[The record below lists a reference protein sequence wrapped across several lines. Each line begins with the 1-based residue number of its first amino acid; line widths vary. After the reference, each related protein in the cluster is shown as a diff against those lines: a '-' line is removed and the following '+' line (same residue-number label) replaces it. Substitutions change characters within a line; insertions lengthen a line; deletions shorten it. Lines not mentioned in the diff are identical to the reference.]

1 MLVNSLGI
9 DFGTGNTVLAECC
22 AGRASIFVNIGES
35 GSVRSD
41 IGIDKNGSL
50 LVDPCVLSELIGGV
64 RLENSIKRKLIIAID
79 NGNGDLSRLV
89 SFAAAR
95 LRYIYDFYQA
105 ETDEKA
111 VKAVL
116 TCPANTG
123 QAYRD
128 VLLDIGRQIGLPSV
142 DIVDE
147 PTAAAVHHGLG
158 EVARENERWM
168 VVDWG
173 CGTCDVSLI
182 QRKEGSRD
190 LKVVCVEGENDLG
203 GLDMDRLLA
212 DHLGGRFGFRVEDVK
227 AYEVEAIKKHLSSER
242 DVSAPLAL
250 TDGKHVDVFCSRGE
264 LEGLVQPLLSRA
276 KGLVDKALASA
287 GWRESGVERIIATGG
302 PMLMPCVKRMI
313 SEIAEEMG
321 ADLHDTDPLTSVALG
336 AARLAEMKRMG
347 GVLVTN
353 KVSKSIGIRVA
364 DEKGTDGYHKV
375 IHRGED
381 RPVTRPVTLATSV
394 DLQDIIEIEIREG
407 DNDVSAEANTLLARL
422 NAVVRPEN
430 KGAIKVKLQIALSD
444 AGGMEAYIE
453 PLGDKNT
460 VRDVQAV
467 GVRLEKGQR
476 KTETGELRTEDPVSE
491 FKDQVIERQADPD
504 TARQV
509 YERLKIKYHPD
520 RQPEKRDHWN
530 SRLAALDDAFSGYL
544 AEIEKRMRASTAPNL
559 PWDNPAELDRVMVDE
574 VLGQRLT
581 HCLANGIGSED
592 QKARMPGLL
601 KRFPDYRRVLASYLF
616 GIKRNAIL
624 QKMLAEDDR
633 PHVGL
638 VVLLQNIPGKPIRER
653 HEVLKAAYR
662 VKEAKVRELLADP
675 NLDMGRLYEE
685 APKIAEAPVNPMGGP
700 AAGGATRTKVELKYD
715 YRGKDTVITGNTFAA
730 RELIKEAARKLG
742 TNAVWNGKKKEWV
755 LKGKHV
761 TDKDIFG

>member
-1 MLVNSLGI
+1 LSNQISVVGF
-9 DFGTGNTVLAECC
+9 DFGTGNSVLAECRGSRLDIVLKSDEFGTVC
-22 AGRASIFVNIGES
+22 SDVVVGVGGELFA
-35 GSVRSD
+35 D
-41 IGIDKNGSL
+41 PFALHCPPNGATI
-50 LVDPCVLSELIGGV
+50 E
-64 RLENSIKRKLIIAID
+64 RFIKRRLIASLYEGDSKLTKYLRQLSAHRLTHIYESYVRAT
-79 NGNGDLSRLV
+79 GNKV
-89 SFAAAR
+89 
-95 LRYIYDFYQA
+95 
-105 ETDEKA
+105 

-123 QAYRD
+123 QVYRSL
-128 VLLDIGRQIGLPSV
+128 LLDIGRQIGLPSV

-147 PTAAAVHHGLG
+147 PTAAAVHHGLS

-212 DHLGGRFGFRVEDVK
+212 EHLSGRFGFKIEEVRP
-227 AYEVEAIKKHLSSER
+227 YEVEAIKKRLSSER
-242 DVSAPLAL
+242 DVSTPLTL
-250 TDGKHVDVFCSRGE
+250 TNGQDVDVVCTRGE

-276 KGLVDKALASA
+276 KGLVDKALAGE

-302 PMLMPCVKRMI
+302 PMLMPCVKQMI
-313 SEIAEEMG
+313 SEIADGMG

-336 AARLAEMKRMG
+336 AARLAEMKRVG

-364 DEKGTDGYHKV
+364 DQKGTDGYHKV
-375 IHRGED
+375 IHRGDD

-407 DNDVSAEANTLLARL
+407 DNEASAEANTLLARL

-467 GVRLEKGQR
+467 GVRLEKGQK

-491 FKDQVIERQADPD
+491 FKDQVVERHADPD

-520 RQPEKRDHWN
+520 RQPEKRDYWN
-530 SRLAALDDAFSGYL
+530 SRLAALDEEFSGYL
-544 AEIEKRMRASTAPNL
+544 AEIEKRMRASTVPNL
-559 PWDNPAELDRVMVDE
+559 DWDNPSESDKIVVDE
-574 VLGQRLT
+574 VLAQRLT
-581 HCLANGIGSED
+581 HCLANGIGSD
-592 QKARMPGLL
+592 DKRAKMPGLL
-601 KRFPDYRRVLASYLF
+601 KKFPDYRRVLASYLF
-616 GIKRNAIL
+616 GIKRNPIL

-662 VKEAKVRELLADP
+662 VKEEKVRELLRNP
-675 NLDMGRLYEE
+675 NLDVEKVYDEV
-685 APKIAEAPVNPMGGP
+685 PKVAEAPVNPMGQP
-700 AAGGATRTKVELKYD
+700 AASGKTRTRGELIYE
-715 YRGKDTVITGNTFAA
+715 YPGKDTVITGNTYPVKERIKQLGA
-730 RELIKEAARKLG
+730 RWDKANKA
-742 TNAVWNGKKKEWV
+742 WV
-755 LKGKHV
+755 IKGKHV